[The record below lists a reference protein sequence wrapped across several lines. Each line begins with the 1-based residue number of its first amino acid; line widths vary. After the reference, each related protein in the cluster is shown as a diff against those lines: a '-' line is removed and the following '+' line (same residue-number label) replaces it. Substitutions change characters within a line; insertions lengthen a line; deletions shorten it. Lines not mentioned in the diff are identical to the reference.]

1 MNLLIITTVPNT
13 LKAFLLPFSRHYRQ
27 LGWQVDAA
35 AQSLLVNQEL
45 KSEFDACYDLPL
57 TRNPRDIHALMQSP
71 AAIRQLVVAGNY
83 DLVHVHTPIAAF
95 LVRFALK
102 SLTKRPKVVY
112 TAHGFHFHRHG
123 KPLTN
128 FIFRQLEKMAAP
140 WCDALI
146 TINQEDYQAAKQ
158 AGFATRIEYMAGIGV
173 DTNSLTAEDILPVQ
187 TAQIRQQ
194 LSLKESDVLFLM
206 IAEFNLGKRHFDALN
221 ALAQTPSHVH
231 LAFAGVGGLFDE
243 VKNVAAQLGIEQRV
257 HFLGFRRDIPVL
269 VRASRAVML
278 PSEREGLPRSLLE
291 AMSLSTPIIGTNIR
305 GIAELAADN
314 CGLLHEV
321 GDSRGLAQ
329 AMTTLAEQPTLAQQ
343 MGQAARQKVLAYDVQ
358 KIIEHHDKL
367 YAELLA

>member
-1 MNLLIITTVPNT
+1 MRLIIITSIATTIR
-13 LKAFLLPFSRHYRQ
+13 AFLLPYARHYRK

-35 AQSLLVNQEL
+35 AQSLSANQEL
-45 KSEFDACYDLPL
+45 QQEFDVCHELPL
-57 TRNPRDIHALMQSP
+57 TRNPRNISALMQSP

-102 SLTKRPKVVY
+102 GLNKRPKVVY

-128 FIFRQLEKMAAP
+128 FIFQQLEKMAAP

-146 TINQEDYQAAKQ
+146 TINKEDFQAAKQ

-173 DTNSLTAEDILPVQ
+173 DTSSLTAEDILPTQ
-187 TAQIRQQ
+187 TTQIRQQ

-243 VKNVAAQLGIEQRV
+243 VKNLATQLGIAKRV

-269 VRASRAVML
+269 IRISRAVIL

-291 AMSLSTPIIGTNIR
+291 AMSLSTPIIGSNIR
-305 GIAELAADN
+305 GVAELAADN

-321 GDSRGLAQ
+321 GDSQGLAQ
-329 AMTTLAEQPTLAQQ
+329 AIIYLTEQPILAQQ